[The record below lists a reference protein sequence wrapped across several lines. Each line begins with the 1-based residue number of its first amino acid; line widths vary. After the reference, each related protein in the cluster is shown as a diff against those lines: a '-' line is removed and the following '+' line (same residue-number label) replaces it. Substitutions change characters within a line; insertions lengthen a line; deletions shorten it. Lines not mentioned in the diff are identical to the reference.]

1 MTQADANT
9 RVPMTAQGTRK
20 TRRVYSRK
28 FTSGV
33 VAQCLEPGASVCAIA
48 LAHGINANVIR
59 KWLPRQKLAAARALA
74 TMLLVTI
81 QSAAPVATATSKP
94 HFDVGHGVRRA
105 PIELTLGAATVRLP
119 HGFDPLELRNIVQIL
134 AALR

>member
-1 MTQADANT
+1 MA
-9 RVPMTAQGTRK
+9 AQGTRK

-28 FTSGV
+28 FKREV
-33 VAQCLEPGASVCAIA
+33 VAHCLEPAASVSAIA

-59 KWLPRQKLAAARALA
+59 KWLPRQKLAAARAL
-74 TMLLVTI
+74 TPMLPVTV
-81 QSAAPVATATSKP
+81 QSAMPIASATITPRIDARQ
-94 HFDVGHGVRRA
+94 GVQRA

-119 HGFDPLELRNIVQIL
+119 AGFDVAELHSIVRIL

>member
-9 RVPMTAQGTRK
+9 RVPIAAQGTRK

-28 FTSGV
+28 FKREV
-33 VAQCLEPGASVCAIA
+33 VARCLEPGTSVSAIA

-59 KWLPRQKLAAARALA
+59 KWLPRQKLAAARAQA
-74 TMLLVTI
+74 TMLPVTI
-81 QSAAPVATATSKP
+81 QSSAPISTIKP
-94 HFDVGHGVRRA
+94 RIDSGQSVRRA
-105 PIELTLGAATVRLP
+105 PIELTLGTATVRLP